1 MHLLDFWDA
10 ARARLGVPVTVKP
23 SSRQNERI
31 GIVRRLEQTPRMQ
44 GNETGM
50 SVWRMKLEV
59 SVEALGGPGDFG
71 FDRIVF
77 YDGFLLLEVSAIE
90 VTGWCRM
97 RPLGGTVVD

>member
-31 GIVRRLEQTPRMQ
+31 GIVRRLEQPPRMQ
-44 GNETGM
+44 GNKTGT

-59 SVEALGGPGDFG
+59 GIETLGGLGDFG
-71 FDRIVF
+71 F
-77 YDGFLLLEVSAIE
+77 EV
-90 VTGWCRM
+90 
-97 RPLGGTVVD
+97 